1 MPSSGWITEKVLA
14 RALDLSVDA
23 IRQLTRDR
31 IIPSVQLPTGE
42 YRYRLDAVIQ
52 ALTGQLPFYRGRP
65 GQPSDRLE
73 TLEGKVTAVS
83 APTLSH
89 QRVSARLT
97 RLLQDYFRAV
107 DPLGEVLTAPLEV
120 TLQDFTVVQPDIIYI
135 AGRQQTIIQGERI
148 VGAPNLIVEIS
159 TEASRCIDRDK
170 KYNIYLQAGVQ
181 HYWIVDPEEKTVRC
195 YALHEDKYILIAKG
209 REGDVV
215 NHPSFAGLSLHLA
228 RLWQKE
234 TRR

>member
-1 MPSSGWITEKVLA
+1 MLA

-23 IRQLTRDR
+23 IRQLTQDR

-52 ALTGQLPFYRGRP
+52 ALTGQLPFTAAAPANPATAWKPWR
-65 GQPSDRLE
+65 
-73 TLEGKVTAVS
+73 GKVTAVS

-107 DPLGEVLTAPLEV
+107 DPLGEVLTAPPEV

-135 AGRQQTIIQGERI
+135 AGGNRPLSR
-148 VGAPNLIVEIS
+148 
-159 TEASRCIDRDK
+159 AS
-170 KYNIYLQAGVQ
+170 G
-181 HYWIVDPEEKTVRC
+181 
-195 YALHEDKYILIAKG
+195 
-209 REGDVV
+209 
-215 NHPSFAGLSLHLA
+215 
-228 RLWQKE
+228 
-234 TRR
+234 